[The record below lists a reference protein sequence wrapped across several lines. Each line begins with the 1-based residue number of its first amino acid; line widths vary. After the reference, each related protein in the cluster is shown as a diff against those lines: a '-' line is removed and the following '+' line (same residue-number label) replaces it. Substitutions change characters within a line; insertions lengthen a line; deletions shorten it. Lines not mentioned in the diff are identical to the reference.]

1 MSPAAE
7 GGRMIAPALVVGALA
22 ALALSGFLR
31 TLVFGVTPH
40 DPMALATGLLTI
52 GAVALAACWIPAQRA
67 SAIPPIEAI
76 RSD

>member
-7 GGRMIAPALVVGALA
+7 GGRMIAPALVVG
-22 ALALSGFLR
+22 
-31 TLVFGVTPH
+31 
-40 DPMALATGLLTI
+40 
-52 GAVALAACWIPAQRA
+52 ALAACWIPAQRA